1 MSPTVTPGCL
11 VRTKRYVHGQ
21 DRPGFACR
29 ALFMA
34 EPGELA
40 VVVSSK
46 TVGGCVLVVC
56 CEKLAWIAGGSLE
69 DA

>member
-1 MSPTVTPGCL
+1 MIIPGRL
-11 VRTKRYVHGQ
+11 LRAKRYVHGQ

-29 ALFMA
+29 TLFIA

-40 VVVSSK
+40 VVVSAK

-56 CEKLAWIAGGSLE
+56 CEKLAWVAGGSLE